1 MSDASSASCDHHAMG
16 RTVLIVDDHH
26 GFRGFAARLLRA
38 GGFEVI
44 GEAKDGSSALM
55 AARRLQPELVL
66 LDVLLPD
73 MSGFAVAEEL
83 AGDSSGPQI
92 VLISSRSASE
102 LGAALEESRADGFIA
117 KSELTVEAVVALADG
132 GS

>member
-1 MSDASSASCDHHAMG
+1 MG

-26 GFRGFAARLLRA
+26 GFRGYAARLLRA

-55 AARRLQPELVL
+55 AARRLEPELVL

-117 KSELTVEAVVALADG
+117 KGELTVEAVVALADG